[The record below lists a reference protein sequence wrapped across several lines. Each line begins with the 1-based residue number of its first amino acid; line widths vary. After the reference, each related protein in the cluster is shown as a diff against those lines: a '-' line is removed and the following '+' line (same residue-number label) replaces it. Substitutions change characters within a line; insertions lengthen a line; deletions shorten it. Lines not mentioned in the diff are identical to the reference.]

1 MSRSFKLFRLQQ
13 IDSEI
18 DDTHSRL
25 LEINRILD
33 DDSAIRKA
41 SRNFESASNVFS
53 DRAGEL
59 RSAEQSVQTQ
69 KIKIEQSESTLYSG
83 TVRNPK
89 ELEDLQNEVTSLKK
103 YLAVL
108 EERQLEAMFAEEDAL
123 KEKQHFLELLNQIKS
138 EFSSLTQTLS
148 EERDCLKKDQQRLN
162 SERTAASNSIDAEDL
177 RLYES
182 IRSRRSGLA
191 VSAISEKSCSSCGT
205 LINSTLLD
213 IARSPEKIATC
224 DSCGRIL
231 YCG

>member
-18 DDTHSRL
+18 VETQNRL
-25 LEINRILD
+25 LEIKRILD

-41 SRNFESASNVFS
+41 SRNLETASSVYA

-89 ELEDLQNEVTSLKK
+89 ELEDLQNEVASLKR

-108 EERQLEAMFAEEDAL
+108 EERQLEAMFAEEAAL
-123 KEKQHFLELLNQIKS
+123 KEKEDFLETLNQSKS
-138 EFSSLTQTLS
+138 EFSSLTQKLS
-148 EERDCLKKDQQRLN
+148 EERECLEKDKQRLN
-162 SERTAASNSIDAEDL
+162 SERTAASNSIEPEDL

-182 IRSRRSGLA
+182 IYPRRGGLA
-191 VSAISEKSCSSCGT
+191 VSAISEKSCSSCGS